1 MDMGDVG
8 WAEALISSVAIAFL
22 FGGIA
27 VVLIWI
33 MKVAQTKVQAD
44 ASTEHTMMVRSL
56 AEEATVA
63 QRTTATELTEV
74 RMAMVDIRDRLAAIE
89 RMMSE
94 VG

>member
-1 MDMGDVG
+1 MGDVG

-22 FGGIA
+22 FGGVA

-44 ASTEHTMMVRSL
+44 ASTEHTMMVRNL
-56 AEEATVA
+56 PEEATA
-63 QRTTATELTEV
+63 SQRTIANELTEV
-74 RMAMVDIRDRLAAIE
+74 RLAMVDIRERLTVIE
-89 RMMSE
+89 RMMTE

>member
-1 MDMGDVG
+1 MSDIG

-27 VVLIWI
+27 VVFIWI

-44 ASTEHTMMVRSL
+44 ASTEHTMMARSL
-56 AEEATVA
+56 AEEATAA
-63 QRTTATELTEV
+63 QRTTGTELTEV
-74 RMAMVDIRDRLAAIE
+74 RLAMTDIRDRLASIE

>member
-1 MDMGDVG
+1 MGDVG

-22 FGGIA
+22 FGGVA

-44 ASTEHTMMVRSL
+44 ASSEHTMMVRNL
-56 AEEATVA
+56 AEEATA
-63 QRTTATELTEV
+63 SQRTIANELTEV
-74 RMAMVDIRDRLAAIE
+74 RLAMVDIRERLTVIE
-89 RMMSE
+89 RMMTE

>member
-1 MDMGDVG
+1 MGDVG

-22 FGGIA
+22 FGGVA

-44 ASTEHTMMVRSL
+44 ASSEHTMMVRNL
-56 AEEATVA
+56 AEEATAA
-63 QRTTATELTEV
+63 QRTIANELTEV
-74 RMAMVDIRDRLAAIE
+74 RLAMVDIRERLTVIE
-89 RMMSE
+89 RMMTE